1 MTTNNVGSNLQAA
14 QDAQDAIRQNKTAT
28 ASKKKDAVKAA
39 LNEDKTS
46 QASQKKETASNS
58 AKPAAKVDISADAK
72 KAAGA
77 EGKTTEKAAATEG
90 KTTEKAKPVNSYDQL
105 MSKIKAREAKGN
117 EAKTTEKAA
126 ATEGKTTE
134 KAEAAEGKKEEKAKQ
149 VNPYANAHSAQDIRK
164 VTSQLMSKAK
174 AATGDKQ
181 RSLRAVV

>member
-14 QDAQDAIRQNKTAT
+14 QDAQDAIRQNKTAA
-28 ASKKKDAVKAA
+28 ASQKKDAVKAA
-39 LNEDKTS
+39 LTGNKTS
-46 QASQKKETASNS
+46 QASQKKEAVSNS
-58 AKPAAKVDISADAK
+58 ANPAAKVDISADAK
-72 KAAGA
+72 KQAAGA
-77 EGKTTEKAAATEG
+77 EG

-105 MSKIKAREAKGN
+105 MSKVKARRETKGN

-134 KAEAAEGKKEEKAKQ
+134 KADAAEGKKEEKAKQ

-174 AATGDKQ
+174 ASGGSRQ
-181 RSLRAVV
+181 SSLRAVV